1 MGPNFLTRSVRTT
14 FVYFS
19 RLSMRFVCAI
29 LFVLAFDI
37 VADAQEQSFKITGVV
52 KQLDL
57 KGGTISIRRKS
68 FPEDEKFS
76 FLKKDIDVSTPSG
89 PKAKVDTI
97 KIGQTVILTIGMF
110 GDVEAVTINAT
121 AFNATV
127 ADIDLGKRTIKV
139 AQNDNESAVL
149 SIAENAKL
157 SITGKAVYL
166 REIKPGSEMA
176 VSTSLDGKT
185 VLGLNLLS
193 DPDGKYASKLWTRV
207 KVSRL
212 PGTRY
217 VGELSDID
225 PVKNELRLTG
235 PKTKFIPWQLSVAKD
250 ASIHTIYS
258 QVPIQPLALK
268 DIGKK
273 ASATVIVSAANLAT
287 HIIVTPPTQRA
298 RVKALDGEAGRL
310 TVEVEGQ
317 NKSYLLPRGVKIM
330 NGTRVMRLGDLESN
344 LAVNLVFSIDREQ
357 LLAVDMK
364 QTE

>member
-1 MGPNFLTRSVRTT
+1 
-14 FVYFS
+14 
-19 RLSMRFVCAI
+19 MRFVGST
-29 LFVLAFDI
+29 I
-37 VADAQEQSFKITGVV
+37 VALVIVQAAFAQDQSFKITGIV

-57 KGGTISIRRKS
+57 KDGTISIRRKS

-76 FLKKDIDVSTPSG
+76 FLKKDIDVTTPSG
-89 PKAKVDTI
+89 PKAKVDAI
-97 KIGQTVILTIGMF
+97 KIGQTVVLTIGMF
-110 GDVEAVTINAT
+110 GDVEAVAINAV

-139 AQNDNESAVL
+139 AQNDNASAVL
-149 SIAENAKL
+149 AVAENATL
-157 SITGKAVYL
+157 SITKKPVFL

-193 DPDGKYASKLWTRV
+193 DPDGKLATKLYPRV
-207 KVSRL
+207 KVSKL

-235 PKTKFIPWQLSVAKD
+235 PKTKYVPWQLRVAKD
-250 ASIHTIYS
+250 AVIQAIYG
-258 QVPIQPLALK
+258 QVAVQKLTLK

-273 ASATVIVSAANLAT
+273 ANATVIVSAESQAT
-287 HIIVTPPTQRA
+287 HIVLSPPTLRA
-298 RVKALDGEAGRL
+298 RVKAVDGNAGRL
-310 TVEVEGQ
+310 TVDLDGRNQ
-317 NKSYLLPRGVKIM
+317 SYELPRGVKIM
-330 NGTRVMRLGDLESN
+330 NGTRVMRLAELEAN
-344 LAVNLVFSIDREQ
+344 LSVNLVLSFDREQ

-364 QTE
+364 LE